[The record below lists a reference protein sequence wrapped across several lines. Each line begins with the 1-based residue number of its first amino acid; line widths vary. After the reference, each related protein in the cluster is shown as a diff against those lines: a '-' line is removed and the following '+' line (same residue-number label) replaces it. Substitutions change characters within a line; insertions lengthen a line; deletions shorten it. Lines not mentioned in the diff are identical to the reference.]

1 MADKP
6 RQALKLI
13 TFLNIKNRQELEEL
27 KITDRIET
35 ILEIRK
41 VITKKNL
48 MKQLEEKCENMNTA
62 ITRFMV
68 KFTNLRKKGLPSI
81 MVINDKLMPQNYYDN
96 KIREFAKEQVNKLQG
111 QGIPTGKVLLKI
123 FEDLFYL

>member
-6 RQALKLI
+6 EQASRLI
-13 TFLNIKNRQELEEL
+13 TFLNNKNRHEFEEL
-27 KITDRIET
+27 KINDRTAT

-41 VITKKNL
+41 VTTKKNL

-68 KFTNLRKKGLPSI
+68 KFTNLRQKRLLEI
-81 MVINDKLMPQNYYDN
+81 MVINDKLMPQNDYDK
-96 KIREFAKEQVNKLQG
+96 KIRDFSKE
-111 QGIPTGKVLLKI
+111 
-123 FEDLFYL
+123 